1 MTQNLTPLEEADREL
16 ARAQELIAA
25 GQLTDALPALETA
38 VGGFESAGEVFGQIL
53 SLKIL
58 SEVNRDLGNPTPALT
73 QVTRAHAL
81 LAEAKPDAEQLPD
94 FATEVGSLHAEL
106 GDFERSATW
115 YTQGLRGYEAL
126 SNAEGQ
132 AHNLVALA
140 GLARQAQDEAQAQDY
155 LAQAYDLYEAGNHT
169 VQLMH
174 VRNAQAQGLMAVGD
188 TDAARLL
195 LAEALDLAGE
205 LEDHAFLGE
214 TYQLLALVTAQG
226 GDADAAQAH
235 LIRSA
240 EHYAQAG
247 DADNEAFVKELL
259 NQLTGGR

>member
-1 MTQNLTPLEEADREL
+1 MDQNLTPLEEADREL

-25 GQLTDALPALETA
+25 GQLTAALPALETA
-38 VGGFESAGEVFGQIL
+38 VGGFESTGEVFGQIL

-73 QVTRAHAL
+73 QVTRAHTL
-81 LAEAKPDAEQLPD
+81 LAEVKPDAEQLPD

-106 GDFERSATW
+106 GDFERSTTW
-115 YTQGLRGYEAL
+115 YAQGLRGYESL

-155 LAQAYDLYEAGNHT
+155 LAQAYDLYKEGNHT

-174 VRNAQAQGLMAVGD
+174 VRNAQAQGLLAVGD
-188 TDAARLL
+188 TDAARPLL
-195 LAEALDLAGE
+195 TEALDLAGE
-205 LEDHAFLGE
+205 LEDHDFLGE

-235 LIRSA
+235 LMRSA

-247 DADNEAFVKELL
+247 DTDNEAFVKELL

>member
-16 ARAQELIAA
+16 ARAQELIAT
-25 GQLTDALPALETA
+25 GQLADALPALQA
-38 VGGFESAGEVFGQIL
+38 AAGGFESAGEVFGQIL
-53 SLKIL
+53 ALKIL

-106 GDFERSATW
+106 GDFERSKTW
-115 YTQGLRGYEAL
+115 YTQGLRGYEAQG
-126 SNAEGQ
+126 NAEGQ

-140 GLARQAQDEAQAQDY
+140 GLARQAQDEAGAQSY
-155 LAQAYDLYEAGNHT
+155 LAQAYELYAAGNHR

-174 VRNAQAQGLMAVGD
+174 VRNAQAQGLLATGD
-188 TDAARLL
+188 ADAARPL
-195 LAEALDLAGE
+195 LAEALDLARA

-214 TYQLLALVTAQG
+214 TYQLLALVTAQS
-226 GDADAAQAH
+226 GDTDAAQGYLMQA
-235 LIRSA
+235 A
-240 EHYAQAG
+240 QHYAAAG
-247 DADNEAFVKELL
+247 DADNETFVKELL
-259 NQLTGGR
+259 NRLPGS

>member
-1 MTQNLTPLEEADREL
+1 M
-16 ARAQELIAA
+16 
-25 GQLTDALPALETA
+25 
-38 VGGFESAGEVFGQIL
+38 
-53 SLKIL
+53 
-58 SEVNRDLGNPTPALT
+58 
-73 QVTRAHAL
+73 
-81 LAEAKPDAEQLPD
+81 
-94 FATEVGSLHAEL
+94 
-106 GDFERSATW
+106 
-115 YTQGLRGYEAL
+115 LR
-126 SNAEGQ
+126 GQ

-155 LAQAYDLYEAGNHT
+155 LAQAYNLYKTGNHT

-174 VRNAQAQGLMAVGD
+174 VRNAQAQGLLALGE
-188 TDAARLL
+188 TDAARPL

-226 GDADAAQAH
+226 GDADAAQDH
-235 LIRSA
+235 LMRSA